1 MTFEF
6 KRFQLRCRRAAAIV
20 LATVLQTGAFLL
32 LGAGLAIAAGNCADP
47 ASVVEIAPGAFVR
60 QGTTALPA
68 PENRGAIANIGFIV
82 GGAAVAVIDTGGSP
96 CDGAMLRQAIRIRT
110 ALPIKYVI
118 DTHVHPD
125 HIFGNAAFAGEGAA
139 IVGHRNLPR
148 ALAERGEHYLRSY
161 GEQIGADA
169 MEGTRIVPPTQLVSD
184 RLTIDLGGREL
195 VLDARPAAHTDN
207 DLTVFDVKTGI
218 LWTGDLVFLDHVP
231 VLDGSLKGWL
241 AVTAELM
248 KHSAKRIVPGHGPVS
263 APWPEA
269 GENQLRY
276 LQNLAGDLRAAIG
289 AGKSIAQAAST
300 AGTAESGRWTLF
312 DSFNTRNA
320 TTGFAE
326 LEWE

>member
-6 KRFQLRCRRAAAIV
+6 KRFLLRCRRAAAIL

-32 LGAGLAIAAGNCADP
+32 LGAGLATAGETCADP

-60 QGTTALPA
+60 QGATILPA
-68 PENRGAIANIGFIV
+68 PENRGAIANIGFII

-96 CDGAMLRQAIRIRT
+96 CDGAMLRQAIRTRT

-125 HIFGNAAFAGEGAA
+125 HIFGNVAFAGEGAA

-169 MEGTRIVPPTQLVSD
+169 MEGARIVPPTQLVSD

-207 DLTVFDVKTGI
+207 DLTVFDAGTGI

-276 LQNLAGDLRAAIG
+276 LQNLASDLRAAIG
-289 AGKSIAQAAST
+289 AGKSIAEAART
-300 AGTAESGRWTLF
+300 AGTAGSGRWRLF

-320 TTGFAE
+320 TAGFAE